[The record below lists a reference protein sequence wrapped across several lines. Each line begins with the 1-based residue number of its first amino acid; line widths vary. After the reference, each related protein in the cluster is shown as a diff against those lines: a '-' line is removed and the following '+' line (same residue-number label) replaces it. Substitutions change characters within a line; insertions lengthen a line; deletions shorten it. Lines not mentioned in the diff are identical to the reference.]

1 MNNIGFRPNQRID
14 DFEVRFNT
22 RMDELE
28 SRLSNDIRKN
38 TKWMIGMMIPVWI
51 GILIIALA

>member
-1 MNNIGFRPNQRID
+1 MNNTGFRPNQRND

-22 RMDELE
+22 RMDEFE

-51 GILIIALA
+51 GILIMALA

>member
-22 RMDELE
+22 RMDEFE

-51 GILIIALA
+51 GILIMALA